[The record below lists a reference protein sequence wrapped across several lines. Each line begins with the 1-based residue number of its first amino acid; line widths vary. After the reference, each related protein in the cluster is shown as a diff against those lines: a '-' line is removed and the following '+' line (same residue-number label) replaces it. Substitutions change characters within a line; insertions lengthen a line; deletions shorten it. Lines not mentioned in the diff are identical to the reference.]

1 MTRQVLKRKGSAVAV
16 AAVALTSLAVVP
28 AEASGSGSP
37 PGVAWRTCPAY
48 SDDVLRSLGV
58 SDEKLPAVRSQLTRM
73 ECGTVSVPLDHRK
86 PHGRRIDVA
95 ITRLKATDQAH
106 RLGSLALNPGGPG
119 GSGYLMGVQVSSMM
133 NDEAKK
139 LGERY
144 DLIGF
149 DPRGVGYSTKVN
161 CAPPGGGEE
170 EPSTGPTTKEAA
182 KAAFKLEAAFNKA
195 CGSSDPDFLKQIT
208 TENVARDLDLVRG
221 ALHERKLN
229 FLGVSWGTWL
239 GAVYRSAFP
248 ETAGRVFLDSVAP
261 PHFRVDDF
269 EDGRAMAAE
278 RSSARQA
285 AWLAQHNDIYGL
297 GITPEQVRATVLAM
311 VRDFDAN
318 PRHYT
323 DIPMP
328 VDGSIIAQTALQP
341 SVVWSTVGAIL
352 KELRESTG
360 PTAPPIFKDIVVGE
374 PRPPRPPDAPEL
386 QNPTMNHAA
395 FCNEDPSRL
404 DFEHAWADFQKRLA
418 DNPVT
423 GRALRFSAGCAGWP
437 LPVQEYRLRRGT
449 GSLVLAGHRHE
460 IVSVFEW
467 TAEMRA
473 AVGGKTYTVEDDIH
487 GSVLRVPECS
497 ADLVE
502 YFTTGRI
509 DSGCPGVPGPAGT
522 TTSATMSLDVTD
534 TGLTGSGPTGLGL
547 TG

>member
-1 MTRQVLKRKGSAVAV
+1 MAV
-16 AAVALTSLAVVP
+16 AAVALTSLTVVP

-37 PGVAWRTCPAY
+37 PVVAWRTCPAY
-48 SDDVLRSLGV
+48 SDDVLRGLGV
-58 SDEKLPAVRSQLTRM
+58 DDEELPKVRSELARM

-119 GSGYLMGVQVSSMM
+119 GSGYLMGVQVGTLM

-161 CAPPGGGEE
+161 CPPPDRGEGG
-170 EPSTGPTTKEAA
+170 PPVGPITKEAA
-182 KAAFKLEAAFNKA
+182 KADFDREAAYNKA
-195 CGSSDPDFLKQIT
+195 CGNTDPAFLKQLT

-248 ETAGRVFLDSVAP
+248 ANAGRVFLDSVAP
-261 PHFRVDDF
+261 PHFRLDDF

-278 RSSARQA
+278 RSSARQF
-285 AWLAQHNDIYGL
+285 AWLAQHNDTYGL
-297 GITPEQVRATVLAM
+297 GTTPEQVRATVVAM
-311 VRDFDAN
+311 VQDFDAN
-318 PRHYT
+318 PRRYT
-323 DIPMP
+323 DIPMA

-341 SVVWSTVGAIL
+341 SVVWPTAASIL
-352 KELRESTG
+352 RELRESTG
-360 PTAPPIFKDIVVGE
+360 PTAPPIFKDIVVG
-374 PRPPRPPDAPEL
+374 PPRTPMPPDAPEG
-386 QNPTMNHAA
+386 QNPTMNHAT

-404 DFEHAWADFQKRLA
+404 DFEHAWAAFQQRLA
-418 DNPVT
+418 DNPAT

-473 AVGGKTYTVEDDIH
+473 AVGGKAYTVEDDIH

-509 DSGCPGVPGPAGT
+509 DGGCTGVPGPAET
-522 TTSATMSLDVTD
+522 TASATMSLDVTD
-534 TGLTGSGPTGLGL
+534 TGLTG
-547 TG
+547 